1 LTTLIR
7 QLNPLA
13 LIIIISIILIL
24 FTAFVATILLRKKY
38 KDIYYDLNDK
48 ENRDIALFDSKVL
61 NYIIDDYKIAA
72 LNKRKSEINTQAII
86 EKNFNSELSSL
97 YFGERFIKKA
107 VSLMIILGLLGTF
120 YGLTLSI
127 GRLVELLSSSNN
139 LDVLDSMDSVVVGLI
154 NSVKGMSVAF
164 TTSLFGISSSIIL
177 TIVNIFFGVEE
188 VRESVMIE
196 IEEYL
201 DNTLSKDLPDEID
214 SPEAMVSNELSKTL
228 EKFGD
233 KLETSIKEITDIFS
247 YRFTAAASG
256 IEKFSDNLQNSVI
269 MFNKSL
275 ENFSDNVRDFSEFNH
290 HLKNNIQRMS
300 ISFNDF
306 TEDLKENSK
315 RVSEGYDRLD
325 ELNKSIQNLTEKV
338 DSTKL

>member
-1 LTTLIR
+1 MTTLIR